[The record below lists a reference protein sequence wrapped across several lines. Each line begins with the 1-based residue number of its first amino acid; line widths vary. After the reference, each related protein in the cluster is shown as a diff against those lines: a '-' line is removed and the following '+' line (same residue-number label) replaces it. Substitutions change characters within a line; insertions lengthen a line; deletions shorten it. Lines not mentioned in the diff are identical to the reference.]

1 VNQELFYATSSA
13 LCFTL
18 LGFWWVV
25 VQFRHADLTRTRA
38 ARSFSLLVSLQ
49 FLLPGFISLASLA
62 AGEGSPLWRAVFATA
77 GIAGLLSGLVAL
89 RARSRERALGVVGGL
104 AWLTTPVYAVLTVIA
119 MVPDAVRA
127 AGFVPIQVE
136 AFVLTALLLI
146 GVLIAWFLFVEPVPS
161 EPA

>member
-1 VNQELFYATSSA
+1 MNQEVFYATSSA

-38 ARSFSLLVSLQ
+38 ARAFSLLVSLQ
-49 FLLPGFISLASLA
+49 FMLPGFVSLASLA
-62 AGEGSPLWRAVFATA
+62 AGEGSPLWRMVFATA

-89 RARSRERALGVVGGL
+89 RVRSRERALGVAGGL
-104 AWLTTPVYAVLTVIA
+104 AWLMAPVYVVLTLIA
-119 MVPDAVRA
+119 LAPEAVRS

-146 GVLIAWFLFVEPVPS
+146 GVLIAWFLFVEPVAG
-161 EPA
+161 EAA